1 MSTTKNL
8 LRSPHRSKTSP
19 AGFAKYLLF
28 VPFVVPLGCTPSEKT
43 DLSSSL
49 PKRSDV
55 AKSPDQAGPVHFEDT
70 TTELGL
76 HHVYDNGEDS
86 NLYVY
91 LESVGS
97 GVAAVDFDLDGWP
110 DLFFP
115 GGGKLPTVGQIVGLP
130 GTAWRNRFGEKLV
143 QVTEES
149 SLGVSKHYTMGAQ
162 AADFNSDGFPDLLIT
177 GYGGVL
183 LMMNQG
189 DGTFIDVTENSGV
202 DASLWCTSAAFADF
216 NRDGILDLF
225 VAQYIDWS
233 WENNPECKST
243 AGVRDIC
250 PPAAF
255 KGLNDRMYF
264 GKGDGSFQD
273 ASDRLDATA
282 KGKGLGVLAGD
293 FDQDSWVDVYVANDT
308 TNNLYYQNL
317 TEGKFEEVG
326 VSSGSALDERGLPT
340 GSMGVATLDYDN
352 DLKPDIWVCN
362 YEHESFALY
371 KNEGNSVYRGVSSS
385 AGLTAL
391 GTMFVAFGTATA
403 DFDCDGD
410 EDIAVTNGHVL
421 RHPPGNSVEQ
431 LPLFLSNNGKGKLIR
446 QEFSPDSYFSKKWRG
461 RGMVAADM
469 DQDGDLDLIVSHV
482 NQPSAVLENTTQHSS
497 QWLQIELK
505 GTRSNRDAIGSQV
518 VLVTDKAKR
527 LRLVCGGGSY
537 LSQGPYS
544 LHFGIPPG
552 EEIQYAE
559 ISWPDGQKQRI
570 EGLLPN
576 QKHVLIEPQIA
587 SISANAN

>member
-1 MSTTKNL
+1 MSTTNNL
-8 LRSPHRSKTSP
+8 SNRQHLLPNRRVGFATPLLLLLFFVSMGCKPSAKTDSASTSP
-19 AGFAKYLLF
+19 KTT
-28 VPFVVPLGCTPSEKT
+28 VVANSASPLTPV
-43 DLSSSL
+43 L
-49 PKRSDV
+49 
-55 AKSPDQAGPVHFEDT
+55 FEDVT
-70 TTELGL
+70 KQIGL

-97 GVAAVDFDLDGWP
+97 GVAVVDFDLDGWP
-110 DLFFP
+110 DFFFP
-115 GGGKLPTVGQIVGLP
+115 GGGRLPALGQIQGLP
-130 GTAWRNRFGEKLV
+130 GTAWRNQFGERV
-143 QVTEES
+143 VNITAES
-149 SLGVSKHYTMGAQ
+149 SLNVTKHYTMGAQ
-162 AADFNSDGFPDLLIT
+162 AADINCDGFPDLLIT

-183 LMMNQG
+183 IMMNQG
-189 DGTFIDVTENSGV
+189 DGTFIDVTSNSGV

-216 NRDGILDLF
+216 NQDGVLDLF
-225 VAQYIDWS
+225 IAQYIDWS
-233 WENNPECKST
+233 WENNPDCKST

-255 KGLNDRMYF
+255 KGLSDRMYL
-264 GKGDGSFQD
+264 GKGDGSFLD
-273 ASDRLDATA
+273 ASDRLDAEA

-308 TNNLYYQNL
+308 TNNLYYHNL

-352 DLKPDIWVCN
+352 DLKPDLWVCN
-362 YEHESFALY
+362 YEQESFALY
-371 KNEGNSVYRGVSSS
+371 KNEGNSVYRGVSSL

-403 DFDCDGD
+403 DFDSDGD

-421 RHPPGNSVEQ
+421 RHPPGNTVEQ

-446 QEFSPDSYFSKKWRG
+446 QEFHPDSYFSQKWRG
-461 RGMVAADM
+461 RGMVAADI

-482 NQPSAVLENTTQHSS
+482 NQPSAVLKNKTQNSS

-518 VLVTDKAKR
+518 VMVTNKAKR

-552 EEIQYAE
+552 EKIEYAE
-559 ISWPDGQKQRI
+559 ITWPDGQKQRVD
-570 EGLLPN
+570 GLNPN
-576 QKHVLIEPQIA
+576 QKHVLIEPVSA
-587 SISANAN
+587 SISAATK